1 MRTREGNLRK
11 GYECF
16 SAGHTNNRLWG
27 CVVSIVSKFA
37 SRLVLCFSLA
47 STVCVSAALAQG
59 QNTPASPVNEQK
71 AWENQAANERVRS
84 ANKADTT
91 SKAAVQPGEGMGC
104 DFQCGMGFDET
115 PQQQAMQHDP
125 IGGGGGG
132 GAGATGPKFRYE
144 ALRKDNY
151 WKEGQYETM
160 SIPEGAAAGSYDSFL
175 KRELNVQDIKLPKNG
190 DAKMG
195 GSDFLLGGSGG
206 GGGGGACTAGQCP
219 GSKGTGGGPEDG
231 AVTAAGANQAATGQ
245 AAQSAQPSGSSN
257 QAKSNGQGNQASAA
271 SSAGEDAME
280 CMMNAMDGMTLSLI
294 NVGNEDAGSPCA
306 SNQISK
312 TYANAV
318 WMVQRMYK
326 QCFLPMAI
334 LFLLP
339 GALITNIKTFIGF
352 GILHN
357 SNDEDSVSPWT
368 GILRSII
375 AIFLIPMT
383 QVIVSYMVDVG
394 NSLQYSCQPYVN
406 VPLIILWAEE
416 QVQIFKP
423 DQQGNPIKNLPTVP
437 MAPWR
442 GKFAGMPVK
451 GAVLEQ
457 IGGLDAA
464 LSELA
469 NECTHILSEGL
480 TIAHAFQVVM
490 ICYLLCLG
498 PLAAA
503 FFAWPSVGR
512 DLFRKAF
519 ASWVDGVVILSLW
532 KFWWNIVLI
541 CMTVHIE
548 SGGMNPFDPFEVYYL
563 CAFLCILMFVP
574 FNPFDF
580 KPGEIVG
587 HAMKQAEGVAAK
599 VAQGG
604 KGGGSGG
611 GGGKGGGK
619 TMPG

>member
-1 MRTREGNLRK
+1 MSLLKKLSGCILLSFAMGSVMQVPAFSSPATQAYSPVRAKGDYNKESRNEELRK
-11 GYECF
+11 SEG
-16 SAGHTNNRLWG
+16 
-27 CVVSIVSKFA
+27 K
-37 SRLVLCFSLA
+37 
-47 STVCVSAALAQG
+47 
-59 QNTPASPVNEQK
+59 NTK
-71 AWENQAANERVRS
+71 
-84 ANKADTT
+84 
-91 SKAAVQPGEGMGC
+91 SKAAIQPGQGMGSQNSYGFGMSESSQQMAMQVNPTGGGGGSGAGGGSQVMLEMLDTDSYWNQGQYAGASAGEQNSYNGMYDSFLKRTEQIEQMKLPSPGDGDLAAG
-104 DFQCGMGFDET
+104 DFQLGGE
-115 PQQQAMQHDP
+115 
-125 IGGGGGG
+125 GGGGGG
-132 GAGATGPKFRYE
+132 GASGNSNQQGKSGGKPNSGATNAAG
-144 ALRKDNY
+144 AAHA
-151 WKEGQYETM
+151 
-160 SIPEGAAAGSYDSFL
+160 AAAGAQ
-175 KRELNVQDIKLPKNG
+175 KAG
-190 DAKMG
+190 D
-195 GSDFLLGGSGG
+195 
-206 GGGGGACTAGQCP
+206 P
-219 GSKGTGGGPEDG
+219 
-231 AVTAAGANQAATGQ
+231 AA
-245 AAQSAQPSGSSN
+245 SSN
-257 QAKSNGQGNQASAA
+257 QSKCNSQGCSSAAASA
-271 SSAGEDAME
+271 AGEDAIQ
-280 CMMNAMDGMTLSLI
+280 CLMNAMDGMTLNLI
-294 NVGNEDAGSPCA
+294 NVANEDAGTPCA

-312 TYANAV
+312 TYSNAV

-326 QCFLPMAI
+326 TCFLPMAI

-357 SNDEDSVSPWT
+357 NNDEDAVSPWT

-383 QVIVSYMVDVG
+383 QVVVSYMVDVG
-394 NSLQYSCQPYVN
+394 NSLQNACQPYVN

-423 DQQGNPIKNLPTVP
+423 EQQGSPIKNLPNIP
-437 MAPWR
+437 FAPWR
-442 GKFAGMPVK
+442 GKFAGMPVG
-451 GAVLEQ
+451 GAVMEQ
-457 IGGLDAA
+457 ISGLDAA

-490 ICYLLCLG
+490 ICYLLLLG

-541 CMTVHIE
+541 CMTVRCE
-548 SGGMNPFDPFEVYYL
+548 SGALNPFDPFEVYYL
-563 CAFLCILMFVP
+563 AAFLCILMFVP

-587 HAMKQAEGVAAK
+587 NAMKQAEAVASK

>member
-1 MRTREGNLRK
+1 MSLLKKLSGCSILVSLAIGSIGLQTPAFSQATQAYSPVQAKKQYNQESRNEELRK
-11 GYECF
+11 SE
-16 SAGHTNNRLWG
+16 A
-27 CVVSIVSKFA
+27 K
-37 SRLVLCFSLA
+37 
-47 STVCVSAALAQG
+47 
-59 QNTPASPVNEQK
+59 NTK
-71 AWENQAANERVRS
+71 
-84 ANKADTT
+84 
-91 SKAAVQPGEGMGC
+91 SKAAVQPGQGMGSQNSYGFGMSESSQQMAMQTNPTGGGGGSGQGGGAQVMVEMLDTDTYWEKGQYNGSSAGEENSYTGVYDSFLKRTEQIEAMKMPTPGDNDLSAG
-104 DFQCGMGFDET
+104 DFQMGGG
-115 PQQQAMQHDP
+115 
-125 IGGGGGG
+125 GGGGGG
-132 GAGATGPKFRYE
+132 GAAGNSNADG
-144 ALRKDNY
+144 
-151 WKEGQYETM
+151 KEGGK
-160 SIPEGAAAGSYDSFL
+160 PL
-175 KRELNVQDIKLPKNG
+175 
-190 DAKMG
+190 
-195 GSDFLLGGSGG
+195 
-206 GGGGGACTAGQCP
+206 
-219 GSKGTGGGPEDG
+219 
-231 AVTAAGANQAATGQ
+231 TAAGDAVAKAHQAGVG
-245 AAQSAQPSGSSN
+245 AQKAGDPAGSSN
-257 QAKSNGQGNQASAA
+257 QSKCNSQGCSSAAA
-271 SSAGEDAME
+271 SSAGEDAIQ
-280 CMMNAMDGMTLSLI
+280 CLMNAMDGMTLNLI
-294 NVGNEDAGSPCA
+294 NVANEDAGTPCA

-312 TYANAV
+312 TYSNAV

-326 QCFLPMAI
+326 TCFLPMAI

-357 SNDEDSVSPWT
+357 NNDEDAVSPWT

-383 QVIVSYMVDVG
+383 QVVVSYMVDVG
-394 NSLQYSCQPYVN
+394 NSLQNACQPYVN

-423 DQQGNPIKNLPTVP
+423 EQQGSPIKNLPNIP
-437 MAPWR
+437 FAPWR
-442 GKFAGMPVK
+442 GKFAGMPVG
-451 GAVLEQ
+451 GAVMEQ
-457 IGGLDAA
+457 ISGLDAA

-490 ICYLLCLG
+490 VCYLLLLG

-541 CMTVHIE
+541 CMTVRCE
-548 SGGMNPFDPFEVYYL
+548 SGALNPFDPFEVYYL
-563 CAFLCILMFVP
+563 AAFLCILMFVP

-587 HAMKQAEGVAAK
+587 NAMKHAEAVASK

>member
-1 MRTREGNLRK
+1 MIPDGL
-11 GYECF
+11 
-16 SAGHTNNRLWG
+16 NNDRLWG
-27 CVVSIVSKFA
+27 CVVSILSKL
-37 SRLVLCFSLA
+37 SQCLVLSLTLCGICYQA
-47 STVCVSAALAQG
+47 PANAQAT
-59 QNTPASPVNEQK
+59 QAYSPVKEQQLY
-71 AWENQAANERVRS
+71 ENQAKNEEVRS
-84 ANKADTT
+84 ANKKNTQ
-91 SKAAVQPGEGMGC
+91 SKAQNQPGQGMGSQNSYG
-104 DFQCGMGFDET
+104 FGMNEST
-115 PQQQAMQHDP
+115 QQQAMQTNPTGGGGGSGAGGGAQTMLEGLDQDLYWNQGQYNEVSAAEGAASGAYDSFLKRP
-125 IGGGGGG
+125 LTVYPMKLPAPGDNDLAAGDFQLGGRSGGGGG
-132 GAGATGPKFRYE
+132 GA
-144 ALRKDNY
+144 
-151 WKEGQYETM
+151 
-160 SIPEGAAAGSYDSFL
+160 SAGTC
-175 KRELNVQDIKLPKNG
+175 G
-190 DAKMG
+190 
-195 GSDFLLGGSGG
+195 
-206 GGGGGACTAGQCP
+206 
-219 GSKGTGGGPEDG
+219 GSKGCGGKPNAAAPD
-231 AVTAAGANQAATGQ
+231 AAGKANAEAKGEQQ
-245 AAQSAQPSGSSN
+245 KDQPSATSN
-257 QAKSNGQGNQASAA
+257 QSKSNAQGNQASAA

-280 CMMNAMDGMTLSLI
+280 CLMNAMDGMTLSLI
-294 NVGNEDAGSPCA
+294 NVANEDAGSPCS

-312 TYANAV
+312 TYSNAV
-318 WMVQRMYK
+318 WMVMKMYK
-326 QCFLPMAI
+326 ACFLPMAI

-339 GALITNIKTFIGF
+339 GALITNIKTFISFGF
-352 GILHN
+352 LLN
-357 SNDEDSVSPWT
+357 SNDEDAVNPWT

-394 NSLQYSCQPYVN
+394 NSLQNACKPYVN

-423 DQQGNPIKNLPTVP
+423 DQQGNPIKNLPNVP
-437 MAPWR
+437 FAPWR
-442 GKFAGMPVK
+442 GKFAGMPVG

-457 IGGLDAA
+457 VSGLDAA

-469 NECTHILSEGL
+469 NECAHILSEGL

-490 ICYLLCLG
+490 ICYLFLLG

-532 KFWWNIVLI
+532 KFWWNVVLI
-541 CMTVHIE
+541 CMTVRCE
-548 SGGMNPFDPFEVYYL
+548 SGALNPFDPFEVYYL
-563 CAFLCILMFVP
+563 AAFLCILMFVP

-587 HAMKQAEGVAAK
+587 HAMKQAESVAAK

>member
-1 MRTREGNLRK
+1 MST
-11 GYECF
+11 
-16 SAGHTNNRLWG
+16 
-27 CVVSIVSKFA
+27 VSKLA
-37 SRLVLCFSLA
+37 SSLLLCFTLGTS
-47 STVCVSAALAQG
+47 VCVNSAHAQAT
-59 QNTPASPVNEQK
+59 QAQSPVQEQK
-71 AWENQAANERVRS
+71 AYENQAKNEELRS
-84 ANKADTT
+84 ANKKDTT
-91 SKAAVQPGEGMGC
+91 SKAAVQPGQGMGS
-104 DFQCGMGFDET
+104 QNGYGMGMNET
-115 PQQQAMQHDP
+115 TQQQGMQHDP

-132 GAGATGPKFRYE
+132 GAGATGPMVRYE
-144 ALRKDNY
+144 ALRMDKY
-151 WKEGQYETM
+151 WKEGQYVTS
-160 SIPEGAAAGSYDSFL
+160 SIPEGSAAGSYDSFL
-175 KRELNVQDIKLPKNG
+175 KREENVQDIKLPKNG
-190 DAKMG
+190 DADLG
-195 GSDFLLGGSGG
+195 AGDFQLGGRNG
-206 GGGGGACTAGQCP
+206 GGGGGAAAGCCG
-219 GSKGTGGGPEDG
+219 GSAGAGGGPQDG
-231 AVTAAGANQAATGQ
+231 GTKGPEQMHAQ
-245 AAQSAQPSGSSN
+245 AAQAQKDGEPSGGSN
-257 QAKSNGQGNQASAA
+257 QAKSNGQGNQGSAA

-280 CMMNAMDGMTLSLI
+280 CLMNAMDAMTLNLI
-294 NVGNEDAGSPCA
+294 NVANEDAGSPCS

-423 DQQGNPIKNLPTVP
+423 DQQGNPIKNLPNVP
-437 MAPWR
+437 FAPWR

-457 IGGLDAA
+457 ISGLDAA

-480 TIAHAFQVVM
+480 TIAHAFQLVM

-532 KFWWNIVLI
+532 KFWWNVVLI
-541 CMTVHIE
+541 CMTVHVE